1 MADGTNKIAD
11 LNIYLTRMQR
21 SILDKMFFID
31 KVFEPFENILDF
43 GCANGE
49 LIKAMLPMFP
59 DYDYLGY
66 DISPEMI
73 RAARKN
79 VPEARFFDDWNAI
92 DIPFGRSLIN
102 ISSTI
107 HEVYSYCAPEDIEIF
122 WQRVFGSGFKYVAV
136 RDMMFS
142 EKADGISFVN
152 AAADAEQ
159 LSAVRNSRYAE
170 WLESFES
177 VWGRVES
184 QRQLVHF
191 LLKYKYTQNWDR
203 EVRENY
209 FPISYEEFM
218 KRLPDTYRIVYEDR
232 FTLPYTS
239 WQIRSDF
246 GFELKDRTHL
256 KLILERK

>member
-1 MADGTNKIAD
+1 MDIGEIGISD
-11 LNIYLTRMQR
+11 LDIYLTRMQR

-31 KVFEPFENILDF
+31 KVFEPFEYIVDF

-59 DYDYLGY
+59 DYKYIGY
-66 DISPEMI
+66 DLSTEMI
-73 RAARKN
+73 EAARTN
-79 VPEARFFDDWNAI
+79 VSGAEFYDRWQ
-92 DIPFGRSLIN
+92 DIGAPFERSLLN

-107 HEVYSYCAPEDIEIF
+107 HEVYSYGTEGDVEEF
-122 WQRVFGSGFKYVAV
+122 WDRVFGSGFRYVAI

-142 EKADGISFVN
+142 DAQDRPADP
-152 AAADAEQ
+152 EQ
-159 LSAVRNSRYAE
+159 LDILRRSEYAG
-170 WLESFES
+170 WLADFEN
-177 VWGRVES
+177 VWGEVAT

-203 EVRENY
+203 EVQENY
-209 FPISYEEFM
+209 FPISTE
-218 KRLPDTYRIVYEDR
+218 RLLERIPDSYRVVLCDS

-239 WQIRSDF
+239 WQIRKDF
-246 GFELKDRTHL
+246 GFTLREHTHL

>member
-1 MADGTNKIAD
+1 MDIEANKISD
-11 LNIYLTRMQR
+11 LNIYLMRMQR

-31 KVFEPFENILDF
+31 KVFEPFEYILDF

-59 DYDYLGY
+59 DYKYVGY
-66 DISPEMI
+66 DISPDMI
-73 RAARKN
+73 KAAREN
-79 VPEARFFDDWNAI
+79 VKDARFCNNWNDI
-92 DIPFGRSLIN
+92 GIPFEKSLIN

-107 HEVYSYCAPEDIEIF
+107 HEVYSYCAPKDIDEF
-122 WQRVFGSGFKYVAV
+122 WERVFESGFKYVAL

-142 EKADGISFVN
+142 REDDIPVRKD
-152 AAADAEQ
+152 Q
-159 LSAVRNSRYAE
+159 LEAVRKSGYSE
-170 WLESFES
+170 WLDSFEK
-177 VWGRVES
+177 VWGRIDS

-203 EVRENY
+203 EVNENY
-209 FPISYEEFM
+209 FPIYTETLTE
-218 KRLPDTYRIVYEDR
+218 RIPDSYRIVYRSD

-239 WQIRSDF
+239 WLIRKDF
-246 GFELKDRTHL
+246 GFELKEHTHL

>member
-1 MADGTNKIAD
+1 MEQINKIED

-31 KVFEPFENILDF
+31 KVFEPFGYILDF

-59 DYDYLGY
+59 DYKYVGY
-66 DISPEMI
+66 DISAEMI
-73 RAARKN
+73 KAAREN
-79 VPEARFFDDWNAI
+79 VNGAQFFDNWNDL
-92 DIPFGRSLIN
+92 DIPFGDSLIN

-107 HEVYSYCAPEDIEIF
+107 HEVYSYCTDEDIDIF
-122 WQRVFGSGFKYVAV
+122 WERVFGSGFRYIAV

-142 EKADGISFVN
+142 
-152 AAADAEQ
+152 AAADRPADSSQ
-159 LSAVRNSRYAE
+159 LKVLRASGYAE
-170 WLESFES
+170 WLDSFEA
-177 VWGRVES
+177 VWGRIET

-203 EVRENY
+203 EVHENY
-209 FPISYEEFM
+209 FPITTEKLLE
-218 KRLPDTYRIVYEDR
+218 RIPDSYRIVLKDE

-239 WQIRSDF
+239 WQIRKDF
-246 GFELKDRTHL
+246 GFELKEHTHL
-256 KLILERK
+256 KLILERKD

>member
-1 MADGTNKIAD
+1 MDTETNKIAD

-59 DYDYLGY
+59 DYNYFGY
-66 DISPEMI
+66 DISSEMI
-73 RAARKN
+73 KAAREN
-79 VPEARFFDDWNAI
+79 VSEAKFYDDWNAVG
-92 DIPFGRSLIN
+92 IPFEKSLIN

-107 HEVYSYCAPEDIEIF
+107 HEVYSYCTPEDIDIF
-122 WQRVFGSGFKYVAV
+122 WQRVFESGFRYVAI

-142 EKADGISFVN
+142 EKADRK
-152 AAADAEQ
+152 ADDEQ
-159 LSAVRNSRYAE
+159 LAAVRNSVYAK
-170 WLESFES
+170 WLGSFEA
-177 VWGRVES
+177 VWGGVET

-203 EVRENY
+203 EVHENY
-209 FPISYEEFM
+209 FPVSLEEFM
-218 KRLPDTYRIVYEDR
+218 RRIPQSYRIVYEDE

-239 WQIRSDF
+239 WQIRNDF
-246 GFELKDRTHL
+246 GFELKDHTHL